1 MKPTEPP
8 AAKTRKTKARP
19 GTTVAA
25 QPAPRRFRFEPAGGL
40 VMAQIRAAS
49 EKRGFAV
56 TRLLTHWADVAGPEL
71 ARLCRPQRVSYAQ
84 RGFGA
89 TLIVEA
95 PGAAAPLVSMR
106 LDGLR
111 ERINAIY
118 GYAAIARIQLVQ
130 GRLEGMAEAQSPFAG
145 PGPTPGAELAAQPGA
160 GRAGLRS
167 DNLAPPSPA
176 RMARLRDMVDGLTEG
191 VSDPGL
197 REALDRLALNV
208 LNRGPGRGPS
218 HGTE

>member
-19 GTTVAA
+19 GKTAAA

-145 PGPTPGAELAAQPGA
+145 PEPGAAPRGDE
-160 GRAGLRS
+160 AGLRS
-167 DNLAPPSPA
+167 DNLATPSPA

-218 HGTE
+218 NATD

>member
-19 GTTVAA
+19 GTPAAA

-145 PGPTPGAELAAQPGA
+145 PEPGASPRGGE
-160 GRAGLRS
+160 AGLRS
-167 DNLAPPSPA
+167 DNLATPSPA

-197 REALDRLALNV
+197 REALDQLALNV